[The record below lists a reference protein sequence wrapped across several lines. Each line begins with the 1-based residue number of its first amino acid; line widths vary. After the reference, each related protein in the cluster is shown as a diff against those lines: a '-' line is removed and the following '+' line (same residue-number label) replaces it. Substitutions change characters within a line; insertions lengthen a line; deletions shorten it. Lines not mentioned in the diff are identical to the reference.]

1 MSKEITMTIP
11 QFLACERGEKS
22 IKDIE
27 IENGLESV
35 ATKIMNND
43 RLRKMAVFTIASL
56 NYAST
61 VLADTAEAVGRIDS
75 AGNMFLGI
83 IQSIGYWLCLIGC
96 IMEILKSVMNG
107 SSKDVGKVMLK
118 YLLIF
123 AALYLMPFAFNL
135 VKEIFA

>member
-11 QFLACERGEKS
+11 QFLAYERGEKS

-27 IENGLESV
+27 IENGLESI

-43 RLRKMAVFTIASL
+43 RLRKMTVFVIAGL
-56 NYAST
+56 NYTST
-61 VLADTAEAVGRIDS
+61 ALADTAEAVGRIDS

>member
-11 QFLACERGEKS
+11 QFLAYERGEKT
-22 IKDIE
+22 IRDIE
-27 IENGLESV
+27 IENGLECI
-35 ATKIMNND
+35 ATKIINND
-43 RLRKMAVFTIASL
+43 RLRKMSVFVIAGL
-56 NYAST
+56 NYTST
-61 VLADTAEAVGRIDS
+61 VLADTADAVGRIDS

>member
-11 QFLACERGEKS
+11 QFLAYERGEKT
-22 IKDIE
+22 IRNIE
-27 IENGLESV
+27 IENGLECI
-35 ATKIMNND
+35 ATKIINND
-43 RLRKMAVFTIASL
+43 RLRKMSVFVIAGL
-56 NYAST
+56 NYTST
-61 VLADTAEAVGRIDS
+61 VLADTADAVGRIDS

-135 VKEIFA
+135 IKEIFA

>member
-11 QFLACERGEKS
+11 QFLAYERGEKS

-43 RLRKMAVFTIASL
+43 RLRKMTVFVIAGL
-56 NYAST
+56 NYTST
-61 VLADTAEAVGRIDS
+61 ALADTAEAVGRIDS